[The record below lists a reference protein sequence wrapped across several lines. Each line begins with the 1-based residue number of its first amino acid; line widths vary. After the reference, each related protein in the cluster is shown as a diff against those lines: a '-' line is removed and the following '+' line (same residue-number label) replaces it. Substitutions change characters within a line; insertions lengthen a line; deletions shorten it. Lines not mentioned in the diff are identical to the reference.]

1 MVGFI
6 IGIAMTTI
14 TFLIMSYLLL
24 QKQHKIAD
32 LNYELIKTERKLA
45 LSQDS
50 LRRLRVNTDIFEFS
64 RLRAENEELSFTLSR
79 YKTIVRSLETEN
91 NSLKM
96 KLNCRPSDRANHDII
111 KKAARIAMV
120 NSHPDKGGKTD
131 DFIIFKN
138 LYDMYK

>member
-64 RLRAENEELSFTLSR
+64 RLRAENEELSFTLS
-79 YKTIVRSLETEN
+79 
-91 NSLKM
+91 
-96 KLNCRPSDRANHDII
+96 
-111 KKAARIAMV
+111 
-120 NSHPDKGGKTD
+120 
-131 DFIIFKN
+131 
-138 LYDMYK
+138 